1 MPDQQR
7 ERRSRSRRPYA
18 GFSHRTNLS
27 RPVAAREQRWTVL
40 ILSNGERSEVDY
52 FNGIRSARLAS
63 PGKVMIVKFRNGSPT
78 DTVRSAAE
86 LRDYSEYDEAWAVCD
101 VDTFD
106 VGLAI
111 ELSSTTGVRL
121 ALSQP
126 CFEVWLILHKSDN
139 CPGFNNADQASR
151 ALRKHLPNWNKSAL
165 DFKQFI
171 GNILTAVERARKL
184 GEPPEANPSTAV
196 WKLIVSLGIGQNV
209 NENSAVTPEQTL

>member
-7 ERRSRSRRPYA
+7 GRPPRSRRPYA

-27 RPVAAREQRWTVL
+27 RPVAVRDQRWTVL
-40 ILSNGERSEVDY
+40 ILCNGERTEIDY
-52 FNGIRSARLAS
+52 FNGIRSAGLAS

-78 DTVRSAAE
+78 DTVRSASE

-106 VGLAI
+106 VKPAI
-111 ELSSTTGVRL
+111 ELSTTAGINL

-139 CPGFNNADQASR
+139 CPGFNNADQACR
-151 ALRKHLPNWNKSAL
+151 ALRRRLPGWDKSNLRFA
-165 DFKQFI
+165 DFVED
-171 GNILTAVERARKL
+171 ILTAVERAQRL

-196 WKLIVSLGIGQNV
+196 WKLIVSLGVGQDV
-209 NENSAVTPEQTL
+209 GEDSVLTPKETP